1 MRSSSF
7 VSSAALIV
15 VTCLIGAW
23 RFQPTNQPTNTLN
36 FVARFRNGESS
47 SDRGADFANR
57 LGRCAVGKRAMPQG
71 ACVRE
76 DTARTAWATGC
87 GDYDVYELGF
97 DDDQGYNDVG
107 EQMEIAG
114 CVGGH
119 NECDDGCSYEDLGIW
134 EAQAPSFEFDSQ
146 NNAVYWETW
155 AIEHSTRTCSTDCYS
170 DINIAISN
178 GDTGEVQYTCVY

>member
-114 CVGGH
+114 CVAGTM
-119 NECDDGCSYEDLGIW
+119 SATTAARMKIW
-134 EAQAPSFEFDSQ
+134 GFGRRRRRALS
-146 NNAVYWETW
+146 
-155 AIEHSTRTCSTDCYS
+155 STAKIMRC
-170 DINIAISN
+170 I
-178 GDTGEVQYTCVY
+178 GRPGL